1 MARAGSPSTQS
12 APGQGTAAQHPDL
25 VLFQA
30 DKALPALPA
39 CEHFAGNEKFIRKA
53 FGLQSELGKV
63 FDVTC
68 DCEDGAPAG
77 EERTHAHMVAKL
89 LNEPE
94 HASGRAGARIHD
106 PKHSAWK
113 QDVDIL
119 IGEAG
124 ANLAYV
130 TVPKPLSYDAAAAA
144 VDYIQSCANGAGI
157 AAPPVHI
164 LVETQSAL
172 ADVFRIASIPG
183 LQGLVFGLLDFV
195 SDHQG
200 AVPASAM
207 RSPGQFQ
214 HRLIVRAKAEVAAA
228 ALANGLVPVHN
239 PCLDIKDPAV
249 PREDARIARE
259 EFGFLRMYSI
269 HPGQIKPIVEAMQPS
284 ADDIARA
291 ADILLA
297 AHAANWGPVSHRGEM
312 HDRASY
318 RYFWDLLK
326 RARATGADI
335 PRAAED
341 AFFPRDFPVLG
352 KNSTMTL

>member
-1 MARAGSPSTQS
+1 M
-12 APGQGTAAQHPDL
+12 QHPES
-25 VLFQA
+25 VLFQTG
-30 DKALPALPA
+30 KPLPAVPA

-53 FGLQSELGKV
+53 FALQSELGNV
-63 FDVTC
+63 FDITC

-77 EERTHAHMVAKL
+77 EERTHAQMVARM
-89 LNEPE
+89 LNDAE
-94 HASGRAGARIHD
+94 HDNGRAGVRIHD
-106 PKHSAWK
+106 PSHQAWK

-124 ANLAYV
+124 NKLAYI
-130 TVPKPLSYDAAAAA
+130 TVPKPLAHGDAANA
-144 VDYIQSCANGAGI
+144 VDYIQACANGAGI
-157 AAPPVHI
+157 VPPPVYI

-172 ADVFRIASIPG
+172 AEAFRIAAIPG
-183 LQGLVFGLLDFV
+183 LQGIVFGLLDFV

-214 HRLIVRAKAEVAAA
+214 HRLIARAKAEVAAA
-228 ALANGLVPVHN
+228 ALANSLVPVHN

-249 PREDARIARE
+249 AHEDARIARE
-259 EFGFLRMYSI
+259 EFGYLRMYSI
-269 HPGQIKPIVEAMQPS
+269 HPGQIKPIVEAMQPR

-297 AHAANWGPVSHRGEM
+297 AQAANWGPVSHQGEM

-318 RYFWDLLK
+318 RYFWNLLK
-326 RARATGADI
+326 RARATGAQV
-335 PRAAED
+335 PRNAEE
-341 AFFPRDFPVLG
+341 AFFPRDFPTLN
-352 KNSTMTL
+352 KNSAMKL

>member
-1 MARAGSPSTQS
+1 M
-12 APGQGTAAQHPDL
+12 QHPDT

-30 DKALPALPA
+30 ERSLPAVPA

-53 FGLQSELGKV
+53 YLLQSELGGI
-63 FDVTC
+63 FDITC

-77 EERTHAHMVAKL
+77 EERAHAQLVARL
-89 LNEPE
+89 LNDPD
-94 HASGRAGARIHD
+94 HASGHAGVRIHD
-106 PKHSAWK
+106 PTHGAWK

-124 ANLAYV
+124 ENIAYI
-130 TVPKPLSYDAAAAA
+130 TVPKPLSYDHAVGA
-144 VDYIQSCANGAGI
+144 VDYIQACSNGAGI
-157 AAPPVHI
+157 EPPAIYI
-164 LVETQSAL
+164 LIETQSAL
-172 ADVFRIASIPG
+172 TDVFRIAAIPG

-214 HRLIVRAKAEVAAA
+214 HRLIARAKAEVAAA

-239 PCLDIKDPAV
+239 PCLDINDPAV
-249 PREDARIARE
+249 PREDARIARD
-259 EFGFLRMYSI
+259 EFGYLRMYSI
-269 HPGQIKPIVEAMQPS
+269 HPLQIQPIVEAMQPR

-291 ADILLA
+291 ADLLLA
-297 AHAANWGPVSHRGEM
+297 AQAANWGPIQHHGEM

-318 RYFWDLLK
+318 RYFWNLLK
-326 RARATGADI
+326 RARATGAEI
-335 PRAAED
+335 PHAAEE
-341 AFFPRDFPVLG
+341 AFFPRDFPALG
-352 KNSTMTL
+352 KTSTMKL

>member
-1 MARAGSPSTQS
+1 M
-12 APGQGTAAQHPDL
+12 QHPDS

-30 DKALPALPA
+30 EKSLPALPA

-53 FGLQSELGKV
+53 FVLQSELGKI
-63 FDVTC
+63 FDITC

-77 EERTHAHMVAKL
+77 EERSHAQMVARL
-89 LNEPE
+89 LNDPD
-94 HASGRAGARIHD
+94 HASGRAGVRIHD
-106 PKHSAWK
+106 PMHSAWK

-124 ANLAYV
+124 KNVAYV
-130 TVPKPLSYDAAAAA
+130 TVPKPLSYDHAAGA
-144 VDYIQSCANGAGI
+144 VDYIQSCSNGAGI
-157 AAPPVHI
+157 AAPPIHI

-172 ADVFRIASIPG
+172 ADVFSIAAIPG

-214 HRLIVRAKAEVAAA
+214 HRLIARAKAEVAAA

-239 PCLDIKDPAV
+239 PCLDISDPAV

-259 EFGFLRMYSI
+259 EFGYLRMYSI
-269 HPGQIKPIVEAMQPS
+269 HPLQIQPIVQAMQPR

-297 AHAANWGPVSHRGEM
+297 AQAAHWGPIQHHGEM

-335 PRAAED
+335 PRAAEE
-341 AFFPRDFPVLG
+341 AFFPRDFPTLG
-352 KNSTMTL
+352 KTPAMKL